1 MFFLSRLL
9 PGWECEGCGSELYW
23 KTQLLCWGWFPLYL
37 SSLSRCKPTQTSL
50 LRFDTWVLRRFH
62 VLHYLK
68 KVVGGRKQRSAE
80 RAHTEAHTQ
89 THTLAS
95 RREERQNVRAGSGRV
110 LPVLPSAWRLP
121 RRRVASRRPPRLNSL
136 KCQNTW
142 GGWGLCLDL
151 TTINLSLPHVLW
163 QKLVGNLSDNLF
175 SKHFALYLFSNHIL
189 FCFCRTPTWI

>member
-136 KCQNTW
+136 KM
-142 GGWGLCLDL
+142 
-151 TTINLSLPHVLW
+151 
-163 QKLVGNLSDNLF
+163 
-175 SKHFALYLFSNHIL
+175 SKHLRGVRAVPGPDNYQPFSAS
-189 FCFCRTPTWI
+189 RTLTKTGWKSQW